1 MKQSDLRILVT
12 LGKAERQSA
21 LASLIKK
28 SVHPRLH
35 ATYVDS
41 LASAKGQL
49 EKSPFDAILL
59 ELDLPDSK
67 GMETLVKIQEKAPR
81 MAMIVL
87 ADNIDDITMET
98 ASNIGAQNFLVL
110 GHYDDFSL
118 SKIVMYSIEKK
129 NMEEMNK
136 TLKVVNSILRHDILN
151 NFTVI
156 SGSLEIYKMKKDEK
170 FLNSAMD
177 GVERSID
184 LIKRMKEVEKV
195 ISPNEMK
202 KVNIRSFIDEVINKY
217 PQDKI
222 HFTVEGGG
230 MAFADDALISV
241 FENIINNAIIHSG
254 TDVVEVT
261 IRPLPIDPELT
272 EIRIADQGVGIPNE
286 IRSKIF
292 QEGFKYGKSGQSG
305 LGLYIVKKVLERYGA
320 SISVEDN
327 KPKGSV
333 FVIVI
338 KSS

>member
-1 MKQSDLRILVT
+1 MRQSDLRILVAI
-12 LGKAERQSA
+12 GRAERQTE

-28 SVHPRLH
+28 SVNPKLH

-41 LASAKGQL
+41 LAAARAQL
-49 EKSPFDAILL
+49 ENSPFDAVLL

-67 GMETLVKIQEKAPR
+67 GMETLAKIQERAPR

-87 ADNIDDITMET
+87 ADNVDEATMDK
-98 ASNIGAQNFLVL
+98 ASSMGAQNFLVL

-118 SKIVMYSIEKK
+118 SKVVLCSIEKK

-170 FLNSAMD
+170 FLASAMN

-184 LIKRMKEVEKV
+184 LIKKMKEVEKV

-202 KVNIRSFIDEVINKY
+202 RMDVRGLIDDVVNKY
-217 PQDKI
+217 PRDKI
-222 HFTVEGGG
+222 HFTVEGTG

-254 TDVVEVT
+254 TDVVNVS
-261 IRPLPIDPELT
+261 IKPLATDPGLV
-272 EIRIADQGVGIPNE
+272 EIRFADHGVGIPNE
-286 IRSKIF
+286 IKAKIF
-292 QEGFKYGKSGQSG
+292 QEGFRYGKSGQSG

-320 SISVEDN
+320 TISVEDN

-333 FVIVI
+333 FVII
-338 KSS
+338 TKSC

>member
-1 MKQSDLRILVT
+1 MKQSDLRILVAI
-12 LGKAERQSA
+12 GRAERQSTI
-21 LASLIKK
+21 ASLIKK
-28 SVHPRLH
+28 SIHPKLH
-35 ATYVDS
+35 ATYVNSLDS
-41 LASAKGQL
+41 AMSQL

-59 ELDLPDSK
+59 ELDLPDSR
-67 GMETLVKIQEKAPR
+67 GMETLSKIQEKAPR
-81 MAMIVL
+81 MAIIVL
-87 ADNIDDITMET
+87 ADNIDEDTMDV
-98 ASNIGAQNFLVL
+98 ASSIGAQNFLVL

-118 SKIVMYSIEKK
+118 SKIVLCSIEKK

-170 FLNSAMD
+170 FLNSAMN

-202 KVNIRSFIDEVINKY
+202 RVNVRTLVDEVINKY

-230 MAFADDALISV
+230 IAFADDALISV

-254 TDVVEVT
+254 TDVVKIT
-261 IRPLPIDPELT
+261 IQPSPTDTGLV
-272 EIRIADQGVGIPNE
+272 EIRFADQGVGIPKE

-292 QEGFKYGKSGQSG
+292 QEGFRYGKSGQSG

-327 KPKGSV
+327 EPKGSV

>member
-1 MKQSDLRILVT
+1 MRQSDLRILVT
-12 LGKAERQSA
+12 VGRPERQSG

-28 SVHPRLH
+28 SVNPKLH
-35 ATYVDS
+35 AIYVDS
-41 LASAKGQL
+41 LASARNQL

-67 GMETLVKIQEKAPR
+67 GMETLARIQEKAPR

-87 ADNIDDITMET
+87 ADNIDEETMDQ
-98 ASNIGAQNFLVL
+98 ASSKGAQNFLVL

-118 SKIVMYSIEKK
+118 SKVVLCSIEKK

-156 SGSLEIYKMKKDEK
+156 SGSLEIFKMKRDEK
-170 FLNSAMD
+170 FLASAMN

-184 LIKRMKEVEKV
+184 LIKKMKEVEKV

-202 KVNIRSFIDEVINKY
+202 KMDVRGLIDDIVNKY
-217 PQDKI
+217 PRDKI
-222 HFTVEGGG
+222 HFTVEGSGI
-230 MAFADDALISV
+230 AFADDALISV

-254 TDVVEVT
+254 TDIVNVS
-261 IRPLPIDPELT
+261 IRPVPSDPDLV
-272 EIRIADQGVGIPNE
+272 EIRFADHGVGIPTE
-286 IRSKIF
+286 IKAKIF
-292 QEGFKYGKSGQSG
+292 QEGFRYGKSGQSG

-320 SISVEDN
+320 TISVEDN

-338 KSS
+338 KSG

>member
-1 MKQSDLRILVT
+1 MKQTDLRILVAI
-12 LGKAERQSA
+12 GNAERQSV
-21 LASLIKK
+21 LANVIKK
-28 SVHPRLH
+28 SVNPKLH
-35 ATYVDS
+35 AIYVDS

-59 ELDLPDSK
+59 ELDLSDSK

-81 MAMIVL
+81 KAIIVL
-87 ADNIDDITMET
+87 ADNIDDATMDL
-98 ASNIGAQNFLVL
+98 ASSIGAQNFLVL

-118 SKIVMYSIEKK
+118 SKIVMCSIEKK

-170 FLNSAMD
+170 FLNSAMN

-184 LIKRMKEVEKV
+184 LIKKMKEVEKV

-202 KVNIRSFIDEVINKY
+202 KVNIRSLIDDVINRY
-217 PQDKI
+217 PRDKI
-222 HFTVEGGG
+222 HFTVEGSGT
-230 MAFADDALISV
+230 AFADDALISV

-254 TDVVEVT
+254 TDVVKVS
-261 IRPLPIDPELT
+261 IRALPADPGLV
-272 EIRIADQGVGIPNE
+272 EIRFADQGVGIPNE

-292 QEGFKYGKSGQSG
+292 QEGFRYGKSGQSG

-327 KPKGSV
+327 TPKGSV